1 MIKIMFVCYGNI
13 CRSPMAEFVFK
24 DLVWQRGLQEQF
36 HIASSATS
44 REEIGNPVH
53 YGTKNKLKEY
63 EIATDGKTAVQLIR
77 SDYTKYNYIIGME
90 ERNIKDMKK
99 ILGDDKENKI
109 FRLLDLSARPR
120 NIADPWYTGDFNT
133 TYSDILEGCEKL
145 LEYIMR

>member
-1 MIKIMFVCYGNI
+1 MFVCYGNI

-133 TYSDILEGCEKL
+133 TYSDIFEGCEKL